1 LIQINVHCERGDTL
15 SGCWRSSEHG
25 DEHHE
30 RQDHATRFPQGCEPT
45 VISIKPA
52 WISFG
57 GTAAIVTSMGLILG
71 LDASESSRQ
80 AIVGVLLIVAL
91 ADNLS
96 DSLSVHVYQEAEQLE
111 SREAFR
117 STLANFATRLLV
129 ALSFVVLA
137 IALPRDSLATIT
149 VAWGLLLLVLLT
161 YWIARTRGARI
172 GREIAKHIAVA
183 AIVLVVSR
191 WLGTLIAGNFG

>member
-1 LIQINVHCERGDTL
+1 M
-15 SGCWRSSEHG
+15 
-25 DEHHE
+25 
-30 RQDHATRFPQGCEPT
+30 
-45 VISIKPA
+45 ISIKPA